1 MSVDLSSTTMYYA
14 FMNIKNE
21 VLLTQLAEKIKARR
35 TELNISQEKL
45 AEKCNFDRTYISLL
59 ERSKRN
65 LSFSN
70 LKKLCDGLEISL
82 SDLLKGL

>member
-1 MSVDLSSTTMYYA
+1 
-14 FMNIKNE
+14 MNNHNE
-21 VLLTQLAEKIKARR
+21 MLLIQLAEKIKARR

>member
-1 MSVDLSSTTMYYA
+1 LSVDLLSASMYYC

-21 VLLTQLAEKIKARR
+21 IVLTQLAEKIKARR

-45 AEKCNFDRTYISLL
+45 AEKCDFDRTYISLL